1 MQTCGLKTSV
11 QVGKKRKIMFGYA
24 VKLIAVKEN
33 FMLIRSMFPRFRKE
47 RSRALGLFKMKG
59 PTKNLCQLGP
69 CFLGLGNKQALL
81 WALSK

>member
-33 FMLIRSMFPRFRKE
+33 FMLTRSMFPRFRKE
-47 RSRALGLFKMKG
+47 KKPRFGLVQDERTNENFMSTRSMFPRFRK
-59 PTKNLCQLGP
+59 
-69 CFLGLGNKQALL
+69 
-81 WALSK
+81 